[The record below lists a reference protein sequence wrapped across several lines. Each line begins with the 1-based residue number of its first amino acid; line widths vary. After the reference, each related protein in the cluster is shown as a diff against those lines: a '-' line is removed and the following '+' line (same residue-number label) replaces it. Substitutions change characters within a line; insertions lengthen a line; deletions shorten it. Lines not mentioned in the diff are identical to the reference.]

1 MDTALAVVTA
11 VAATAFTLD
20 LVGDVRRSPRPH
32 VAAYATG
39 IGMFALAT
47 WALAWG
53 LGVGWSG
60 PAYRIFFLFGAVLNI
75 PFLALGSMFLVVG
88 PRSGHAMT
96 IALGG
101 LSAISTTLVTTVPF
115 AAPLTDSGV
124 PSEVF
129 APISEA
135 GFGPRL
141 LAAIGSGLGASI
153 LIALALVSLFRFWR
167 RSRGIVWGNALIVA
181 GTLAGAT
188 GGTLLGFLG
197 ETAAFELSLLATV
210 TLIWA
215 GYRVARGS
223 RPAPVASSRPA

>member
-1 MDTALAVVTA
+1 MDIALAVVA
-11 VAATAFTLD
+11 AAAATGFTLD
-20 LVGDVRRSPRPH
+20 LVRDFRRSPRPH

-47 WALAWG
+47 WALAAG
-53 LGVGWSG
+53 LALGWSG
-60 PAYRIFFLFGAVLNI
+60 AAYRVFFLFGGVLNI

-88 PRSGHAMT
+88 PRAGHAMT

-101 LSAISTTLVTTVPF
+101 LAAISTTLVLTVPF
-115 AAPLTDSGV
+115 AEPLPRSGV
-124 PSEVF
+124 PAEVF

-153 LIALALVSLFRFWR
+153 LIALALVSLFRFWKRNR
-167 RSRGIVWGNALIVA
+167 RLVWGNALIVT
-181 GTLAGAT
+181 GTLAGST
-188 GGTLLGFLG
+188 GGTMLGFLG

-215 GYRVARGS
+215 GYRVARGRRRAS
-223 RPAPVASSRPA
+223 TAEPA

>member
-1 MDTALAVVTA
+1 MDIALAVGTA
-11 VAATAFTLD
+11 VAASAFTLD
-20 LVGDVRRSPRPH
+20 LLSDHRSSPRPH
-32 VAAYATG
+32 IAAYATG
-39 IGMFALAT
+39 VGMFAVAT
-47 WALAWG
+47 WALAAG
-53 LGVGWSG
+53 LGIGWSG
-60 PAYRIFFLFGAVLNI
+60 GAYRVFFLFGAVLNI

-88 PRSGHAMT
+88 PRAGHAMT

-101 LSAISTTLVTTVPF
+101 LAAISTTLVLTVPF
-115 AAPLTDSGV
+115 AEPLPDSGV

-167 RSRGIVWGNALIVA
+167 RNRRIVWGNALIVA
-181 GTLAGAT
+181 GTLAGST

-223 RPAPVASSRPA
+223 RRTPATTPG

>member
-1 MDTALAVVTA
+1 MDIVLAVVTA

-20 LVGDVRRSPRPH
+20 LVSDHRRSHRPH
-32 VAAYATG
+32 IAAYATG
-39 IGMFALAT
+39 IGMFAAAT
-47 WALAWG
+47 WALAVG
-53 LGVGWSG
+53 LAFGWSG
-60 PAYRIFFLFGAVLNI
+60 PAYRTFFLFGAVLNI

-88 PRSGHAMT
+88 PRAGHAMT

-101 LSAISTTLVTTVPF
+101 LSAISATLVLTVPF
-115 AAPLTDSGV
+115 AETLPESGV

-167 RSRGIVWGNALIVA
+167 RSRQIVWGNALIVS
-181 GTLAGAT
+181 GTLAGST
-188 GGTLLGFLG
+188 GGTMLGFLG
-197 ETAAFELSLLATV
+197 ETAAFEISLLATV

-215 GYRVARGS
+215 GYRVARGK
-223 RPAPVASSRPA
+223 RRTPAETTGR